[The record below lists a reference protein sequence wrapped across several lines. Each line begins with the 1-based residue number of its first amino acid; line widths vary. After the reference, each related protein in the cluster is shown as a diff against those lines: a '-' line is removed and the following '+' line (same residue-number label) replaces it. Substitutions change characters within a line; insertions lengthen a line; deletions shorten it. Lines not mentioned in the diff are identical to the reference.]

1 MKIIVDNKQEEALMQ
16 SLCDVA
22 LRVEGLKNLTGVQIV
37 LAAIEVKKP
46 EKKKPE
52 KKPEKR
58 Q

>member
-46 EKKKPE
+46 DNKKP
-52 KKPEKR
+52 KKP
-58 Q
+58 